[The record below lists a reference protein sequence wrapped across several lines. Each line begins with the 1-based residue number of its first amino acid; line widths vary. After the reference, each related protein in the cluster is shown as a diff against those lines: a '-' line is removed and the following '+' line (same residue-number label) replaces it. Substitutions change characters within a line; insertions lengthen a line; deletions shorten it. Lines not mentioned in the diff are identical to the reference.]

1 MDATKRYKFICL
13 GAMYVTKPYTCICFG
28 AMDVTTPYNFLSFGA
43 MDVTKPHKFICFGAM
58 DATKP
63 YKFKCFG
70 AMNVE
75 PTVYMYPHRLET
87 QHGSADRTDMCFGPA
102 LVGGCMVFVV
112 VGHVGSSC
120 PRSHIYIYVC
130 AYVAN
135 WLFCTARVCWLCR
148 PRAVVCEPICDV
160 CIHIYVYERPQTWC
174 CLTRPFT
181 GGGSWS

>member
-120 PRSHIYIYVC
+120 PRSHIYIYMCVHTSQIGCSALLVC
-130 AYVAN
+130 AGCAGREQ
-135 WLFCTARVCWLCR
+135 WCASQFAT
-148 PRAVVCEPICDV
+148 
-160 CIHIYVYERPQTWC
+160 YVYIYICERETDIYIYM
-174 CLTRPFT
+174 
-181 GGGSWS
+181 